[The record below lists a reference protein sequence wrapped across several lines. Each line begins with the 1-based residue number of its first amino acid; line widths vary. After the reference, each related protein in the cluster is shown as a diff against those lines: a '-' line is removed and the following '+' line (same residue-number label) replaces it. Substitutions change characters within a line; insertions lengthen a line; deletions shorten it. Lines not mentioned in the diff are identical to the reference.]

1 MLPALLTTFLW
12 SCSAICA
19 ARSAQMV
26 GGAVAN
32 FIRMAVA
39 AVLLGAWA
47 HTLGQGMGG
56 PALPWFIA
64 SGVIGFGFG
73 DLAMFSSLHRI
84 GPRLTMLLTH
94 CLAALIATAVAWAWF
109 GDSLGW
115 SDILCAFVILGG
127 VVLALA
133 PDHGSR
139 VPCRTFWIG
148 VLFGIG
154 SALGQ
159 GIGAV
164 LSRKAFFAAEEIG
177 VSVDGGT
184 AAYERIV
191 PGLLVGLAFMIYMRR
206 KKPEPSAAPGVWPRA
221 WLWMI
226 ANALAG
232 PSVGVACFQWGV
244 ATMKP
249 GILMP
254 IVATVPV
261 VTQFIAWV
269 VNGQRPTARTIIGG
283 IIAVAGV
290 TALFLLREG
299 K

>member
-1 MLPALLTTFLW
+1 
-12 SCSAICA
+12 
-19 ARSAQMV
+19 MV

-47 HTLGQGMGG
+47 HTLGRGMGG

-73 DLAMFSSLHRI
+73 DLAMFSSLQRI

-115 SDILCAFVILGG
+115 SDMLCAFVILGG

-133 PDHGSR
+133 PDHGSQ
-139 VPCRTFWIG
+139 VPRRTFWIG

-164 LSRKAFFAAEEIG
+164 LSRKAFFVAEEIG

-206 KKPEPSAAPGVWPRA
+206 KNPEPPAAPGVWPRA

-232 PSVGVACFQWGV
+232 PSIGVACFQWGV

-269 VNGQRPTARTIIGG
+269 VNGQRPSARTIIGG

-290 TALFLLREG
+290 AALFLLREG

>member
-1 MLPALLTTFLW
+1 MLPALLTTCLW

-32 FIRMAVA
+32 FTRMVIA
-39 AVLLGAWA
+39 AVLLGIWA
-47 HTLGQGMGG
+47 HVYGHGLGG

-73 DLAMFSSLHRI
+73 DLALFSSFKRI

-94 CLAALIATAVAWAWF
+94 CLAALITTVVAWAWF

-115 SDILCAFVILGG
+115 RDILCALVILGG
-127 VVLALA
+127 VILALA
-133 PDHGSR
+133 PDHGTQ
-139 VPCRTFWIG
+139 VPRRTFWIG

-159 GIGAV
+159 GIGTV
-164 LSRKAFFAAEEIG
+164 LSRKAFFVAEKIG
-177 VSVDGGT
+177 APVDGGT
-184 AAYERIV
+184 AAYERLV
-191 PGLLVGLAFMIYMRR
+191 AGLFIGLAFYLIMRR
-206 KKPEPSAAPGVWPRA
+206 KKPEPPAAPGVWPRA
-221 WLWMI
+221 WLWII

-232 PSVGVACFQWGV
+232 PSIGVACFQWGV
-244 ATMKP
+244 ASMKP

-261 VTQFIAWV
+261 VTQFIAWAV
-269 VNGQRPTARTIIGG
+269 DGQRPTARTILGG
-283 IIAVAGV
+283 IIAVTGV
-290 TALFLLREG
+290 AALFVLHGE